1 MKTNPPFINKD
12 SEDFKDMY
20 HHSNFDQ
27 KCFES
32 SKNLILVTN
41 SLLFGNFGELASK
54 IVQAHFL
61 FKVSWKSL
69 YKFIML
75 KNLRNVK
82 LYCNVLYIY
91 LFY

>member
-12 SEDFKDMY
+12 SEDFKDMC

-32 SKNLILVTN
+32 SKTWFWWPIL
-41 SLLFGNFGELASK
+41 SGLFGNFGELASK

-69 YKFIML
+69 Y
-75 KNLRNVK
+75 
-82 LYCNVLYIY
+82 
-91 LFY
+91 